1 MVEWPLKRESSLLQG
16 ATTAFPHILNILENI
31 LKLFWKHFDFS
42 RRLFDENFEE
52 KKDHLLK
59 KGSSLP
65 QGRPQLSLFL
75 NISPTTQTTQT
86 TKTTQ
91 ASNHPIVSRVAL
103 WCPRTEIKVS
113 LAQLLAF
120 SRKTFLLSFVS
131 TWNTNKLDWWLSPP
145 QQSLSSSSI
154 GVFLARLFSIGPQKT
169 IRRLLHWAVITDC
182 LLFRDPENLEKTD
195 SPGICKL
202 EF

>member
-42 RRLFDENFEE
+42 RRLFDEKFWGEE
-52 KKDHLLK
+52 GPLK

-86 TKTTQ
+86 TQ
-91 ASNHPIVSRVAL
+91 PPNHPIVSRAAL

>member
-1 MVEWPLKRESSLLQG
+1 MVKWPLKRESSLLQG
-16 ATTAFPHILNILENI
+16 RPQPFLISWISLKIFWNYSQNILTFPEDY
-31 LKLFWKHFDFS
+31 LMK
-42 RRLFDENFEE
+42 NFEE
-52 KKDHLLK
+52 KKDHLRR
-59 KGSSLP
+59 GAPCHRGDHS
-65 QGRPQLSLFL
+65 SLFL

-91 ASNHPIVSRVAL
+91 PSNHPIVSRVAL

-120 SRKTFLLSFVS
+120 SWETFLLSFVS

-182 LLFRDPENLEKTD
+182 LLFRTPK
-195 SPGICKL
+195 I
-202 EF
+202 